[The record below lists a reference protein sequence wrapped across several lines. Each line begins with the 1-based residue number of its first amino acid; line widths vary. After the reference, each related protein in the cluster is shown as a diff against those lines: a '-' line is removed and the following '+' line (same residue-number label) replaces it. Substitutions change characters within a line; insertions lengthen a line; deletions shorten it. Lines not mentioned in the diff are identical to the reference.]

1 MRLSAQEDFV
11 SVRFGSKPSK
21 KVDGGGRRDREKER
35 APAPVPAP
43 TGAQAVQRDA
53 SGLPVIPTSARLRR
67 YRATA
72 EVTCPFCMSRHAEF
86 TLTKADLPTLFCT
99 RCKTRVFCNGLNS
112 EMAVRA
118 VTRALREVEGLPE
131 QLTAVYSNF
140 IEPLPET

>member
-1 MRLSAQEDFV
+1 VRLSEQEDFV
-11 SVRFGSKPSK
+11 SVRFGGSKTK
-21 KVDGGGRRDREKER
+21 KADLATKRER
-35 APAPVPAP
+35 APAPAPQPAP
-43 TGAQAVQRDA
+43 SQTVQRDA
-53 SGLPVIPTSARLRR
+53 S

-86 TLTKADLPTLFCT
+86 TLTKSDLPTLFCT

-131 QLTAVYSNF
+131 QLTAVYSQF